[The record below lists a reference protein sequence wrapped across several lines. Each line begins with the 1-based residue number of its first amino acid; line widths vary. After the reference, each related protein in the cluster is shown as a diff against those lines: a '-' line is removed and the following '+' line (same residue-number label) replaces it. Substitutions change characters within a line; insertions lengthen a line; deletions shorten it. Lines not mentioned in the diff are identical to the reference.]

1 MNNGYSDIGKY
12 IEFELLTYY
21 IQGAGRNLTY
31 TEADYLKRKT
41 YTVKDF
47 KLGAQDIIYSLNI
60 ADDVE
65 ILGDAN
71 NLNLT

>member
-1 MNNGYSDIGKY
+1 MVQLQDLNDGYSDIGKY

-47 KLGAQDIIYSLNI
+47 KLGA
-60 ADDVE
+60 
-65 ILGDAN
+65 
-71 NLNLT
+71 